1 MKIEARKS
9 PNQDVNKMI
18 DEVIN
23 KIQQIDFWTETNT
36 GCYPAIEG
44 VKQLA
49 RPKRSAHTDGEKRK
63 QYARLAKRVRTQLYA
78 HAAKKETNKLSL
90 RSYANALKKI
100 NKKIRLDVARNH
112 PALPSLVDQWIAE
125 YPQYSDIIRPIIEDK
140 TKYVKKT
147 RTAAVKNLIALRK
160 VDSSELAEKIID
172 ASDAGLME
180 HPCVNMLERKPAITK
195 SERLELKADEAKRL
209 QGRKD
214 GTIGKRSYSLGFID
228 RITAECLDSSDFNE
242 LVIGVALA
250 TGRRGIEV
258 IHGGSFKVVSEKSI
272 KFSGQAKKGRG
283 VKSKPYNIPVR
294 FSAQKIVDAV
304 DRLRSTKNYMRV
316 LNTIAEKEQEAGK
329 AMPEYH
335 LEWVNY
341 SCARMLNYTVKN
353 LLADNDS
360 DKKLV
365 KFKDTRAIAVKV
377 ARLKIQPTTKITDDN
392 EFVKKYAGHDGYAE
406 FANYEHINIIDEP
419 EQEVKP
425 KAIAPASAPVD
436 VLSAADKAVNDFG
449 SKPVAKLHEK
459 VKALAERTGWELT
472 QSFIYKGK
480 KDDNGDIQKAG
491 GNLAVVKKYLAIP
504 AVAKAVAAYNKDKQ
518 ASAQSIAQAAREK
531 AAKRKS

>member
-1 MKIEARKS
+1 MKSEDKNTRKS

-18 DEVIN
+18 AEVIN
-23 KIQQIDFWTETNT
+23 KIQQIDFWTEDNT
-36 GCYPAIEG
+36 GCYPAIDG
-44 VKQLA
+44 VHQLT

-63 QYARLAKRVRTQLYA
+63 QYTRLAKRVRTQLYD
-78 HAAKKETNKLSL
+78 HASKKSTSKLSL

-112 PALPSLVDQWIAE
+112 PDLPNLVNQWIAE
-125 YPQYSDIIRPIIEDK
+125 YPQYSDIISPIINDK
-140 TKYVKKT
+140 SKYVKKT
-147 RTAAVKNLIALRK
+147 RTAAIKKLIAIGK
-160 VDSSELAEKIID
+160 VDSSELSEKIID
-172 ASDAGLME
+172 ANDAGLME

-195 SERLELKADEAKRL
+195 TERLELKADEAKRL
-209 QGRKD
+209 KGRKD
-214 GTIGKRSYSLGFID
+214 GSTGKRSYNLGFID
-228 RITAECLDSSDFNE
+228 RITAECLDSTDFNE

-250 TGRRGIEV
+250 TGRRGVEV
-258 IHGGSFKVVSEKSI
+258 IHGGKFSFVSEKSI

-283 VKSKPYNIPVR
+283 VKSTPYNVPVR
-294 FSAQKIVDAV
+294 FSAKKIIDAV
-304 DRLRSTKNYMRV
+304 DRLRSTENYKRV
-316 LNTIAEKEQEAGK
+316 LNTIEEKEKEAGK
-329 AMPEYH
+329 PMPEYH

-341 SCARMLNYTVKN
+341 SCARMLNYTIKK
-353 LLADNDS
+353 LLADNDE

-365 KFKDTRAIAVKV
+365 KFKDTRAIAVKI

-419 EQEVKP
+419 EQKPEP
-425 KAIAPASAPVD
+425 KAVEPASAPID
-436 VLSAADKAVNDFG
+436 ALSAADKAVNDYG

-480 KDDNGDIQKAG
+480 KDSNGDIQKAG

-504 AVAKAVAAYNKDKQ
+504 AVAKAVAAYNKDKE
-518 ASAQSIAQAAREK
+518 ASAQSAAHAAREK
-531 AAKRKS
+531 GKS